1 MLCPHAE
8 FRGQDIM
15 FAHQAEFHDRIARI
29 RAGQGST
36 KSTVFV
42 GQDLSFTYVPP
53 NRRKPGGLGQVVAN
67 AGYALSFPFCA
78 AIGLLSH
85 GLERYLTFQLAG
97 LPDPRTS
104 VDLEMVRMAMAGFL
118 LAVVLSHIVGLR
130 DRGLLLPKL
139 LGVAFGMLFFHNFVH
154 LWPHVF
160 EAIFSPIWVAK
171 ITAMT
176 EPHSLY
182 WRGISFPF

>member
-1 MLCPHAE
+1 MSA
-8 FRGQDIM
+8 G
-15 FAHQAEFHDRIARI
+15 QAEFHDRISRI
-29 RAGQGST
+29 RAGQGFT
-36 KSTVFV
+36 KATVYV
-42 GQDLSFTYVPP
+42 GQDLSFVYTPP
-53 NRRKPGGLGQVVAN
+53 NRQRSGGLGQVVAN

-97 LPDPRTS
+97 LPDPRHS
-104 VDLEMVRMAMAGFL
+104 AYAEMVRMAIAGFL
-118 LAVVLSHIVGLR
+118 LAVVLSHLLGLR
-130 DRGLLLPKL
+130 DRGLLLPKI

-154 LWPHVF
+154 LWPHLF
-160 EAIFSPIWVAK
+160 EAIFSSIWVAK

-176 EPHSLY
+176 EPHSLV

>member
-1 MLCPHAE
+1 MSA
-8 FRGQDIM
+8 G
-15 FAHQAEFHDRIARI
+15 QAEFHDRISRI
-29 RAGQGST
+29 RAGQGFT
-36 KSTVFV
+36 KATVYV
-42 GQDLSFTYVPP
+42 GQDLSFVYTPP
-53 NRRKPGGLGQVVAN
+53 NRQRSGGLGQVVAN

-97 LPDPRTS
+97 LPDPRNS
-104 VDLEMVRMAMAGFL
+104 VDAEMVRMAVAGFL
-118 LAVVLSHIVGLR
+118 LAVVLCHLLGLR

-154 LWPHVF
+154 LWPHLF
-160 EAIFSPIWVAK
+160 EAIFSSIWVAK

-176 EPHSLY
+176 EPHSLV